1 MVRYCYVWL
10 VAWYVAMKVNMKKN
24 AGGLMSPADEES
36 EQLML
41 KVKNDCVY
49 SVDIKLNQNYK
60 LHSKM
65 FAFFK
70 YCSQHYFGDMEVDKD
85 QIDYTRRQLLIAAG
99 YTKTMIDP
107 VSGFIE
113 VTAKSLKYASM
124 TPEDRISCYKKIVE
138 SALKNVFHDADES
151 IYNQLMSFF

>member
-1 MVRYCYVWL
+1 
-10 VAWYVAMKVNMKKN
+10 MKVNMKKN
-24 AGGLMSPADEES
+24 AGGVMLPADEEA

-41 KVKNDCVY
+41 KVKNDSVY

-60 LHSKM
+60 LHKKM

-70 YCSQHYFGDMEVDKD
+70 YCSQHYYGDTEVDKD

-99 YTKTMIDP
+99 YTKTMADP

-124 TPEDRISCYKKIVE
+124 TPEDRISCYKKIVN
-138 SALKNVFHDADES
+138 SALKNVFHSADES